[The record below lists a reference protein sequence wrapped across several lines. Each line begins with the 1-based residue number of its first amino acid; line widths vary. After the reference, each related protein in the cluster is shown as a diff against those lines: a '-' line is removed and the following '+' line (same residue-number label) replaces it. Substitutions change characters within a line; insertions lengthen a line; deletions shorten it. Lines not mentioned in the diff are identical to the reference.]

1 MPYHQKNK
9 LKYTNEMPTAES
21 LNTNRAT
28 NMGIPCI
35 LKKHLNSMKKTKQ
48 IIALSLLLITGAQ
61 YLSIGQLKATSTQQ
75 KPKSKLNKAQKGAI
89 IGVATGGVIG
99 GIIGS
104 KSKNTALGAI
114 LGATVGGA
122 VGTIIGNKMD
132 KQAKKIEEELG
143 KAAKVERVGEGI
155 RVTFDNKMLFAFGK
169 SYLNDDNKADL
180 QKFAGTLNEYP
191 DTDLLIVG
199 HTDNIGSNGS
209 NQSLS
214 VRRAAAVK
222 THLDEIGVANS
233 RLKASGKGES
243 QPIVNNNSEYNRSL
257 NRRVEIAIYAN
268 DKMKADAKT
277 EAGL

>member
-1 MPYHQKNK
+1 MIVDLCLSKNDKK
-9 LKYTNEMPTAES
+9 LSINYT
-21 LNTNRAT
+21 
-28 NMGIPCI
+28 I
-35 LKKHLNSMKKTKQ
+35 MKK
-48 IIALSLLLITGAQ
+48 LLLLIAIAFIYSAGAEA
-61 YLSIGQLKATSTQQ
+61 QLISSPQ
-75 KPKSKLNKAQKGAI
+75 KPKSKLNKTQQGAI

-122 VGTIIGNKMD
+122 VGAIIGNKMD
-132 KQAKKIEEELG
+132 KQAKKIEDELG

-169 SYLNDDNKADL
+169 SYLNDDNKTDL

-199 HTDNIGSNGS
+199 HTDNVGSNGF

-214 VRRAAAVK
+214 VRRSSAVK
-222 THLDEIGVANS
+222 YYLDEIGVANS

-243 QPIVNNNSEYNRSL
+243 QPIVSNSSEYNRSL
-257 NRRVEIAIYAN
+257 NRRVEIAITAN
-268 DKMKADAKT
+268 DKMKAEAKT

>member
-1 MPYHQKNK
+1 
-9 LKYTNEMPTAES
+9 
-21 LNTNRAT
+21 
-28 NMGIPCI
+28 
-35 LKKHLNSMKKTKQ
+35 MKK
-48 IIALSLLLITGAQ
+48 ILLLFAISFIINSNTDAQ
-61 YLSIGQLKATSTQQ
+61 KLSSPQ
-75 KPKSKLNKAQKGAI
+75 KPKSNLNKTQKGAI
-89 IGVATGGVIG
+89 IGVAAGGVIG

-122 VGTIIGNKMD
+122 VGTVIGNKMD

-155 RVTFDNKMLFAFGK
+155 KVTFDNKMLFAFGK

-199 HTDNIGSNGS
+199 HTDDVGSNGF

-214 VRRAAAVK
+214 VRRSSAVK
-222 THLDEIGVANS
+222 TYLDEIGVANS

-243 QPIVNNNSEYNRSL
+243 QPILNNDSEYNRSI

-268 DKMKADAKT
+268 DKMKADAKA

>member
-1 MPYHQKNK
+1 
-9 LKYTNEMPTAES
+9 
-21 LNTNRAT
+21 
-28 NMGIPCI
+28 
-35 LKKHLNSMKKTKQ
+35 MKSKT
-48 IIALSLLLITGAQ
+48 IVIALVGLLIIGAQ
-61 YLSIGQLKATSTQQ
+61 TQVVSQFKASSSQTQ
-75 KPKSKLNKAQKGAI
+75 PKKKINKTQKGAI
-89 IGVATGGVIG
+89 IGGTTGAVIG

-122 VGTIIGNKMD
+122 VGAIIGNKMD

-169 SYLNDDNKADL
+169 STLNDDNKTDL

-191 DTDLLIVG
+191 DTDLMIIG
-199 HTDNIGSNGS
+199 HTDNVGSNGF

-214 VRRAAAVK
+214 NSRARAVSNY
-222 THLDEIGVANS
+222 LDEIGVGSS

-243 QPIVNNNSEYNRSL
+243 QPVVSNSSEYNRSL

-268 DKMKADAKT
+268 DKMKAEAKA
-277 EAGL
+277 EAGIAKN

>member
-1 MPYHQKNK
+1 MKK
-9 LKYTNEMPTAES
+9 LKP
-21 LNTNRAT
+21 
-28 NMGIPCI
+28 
-35 LKKHLNSMKKTKQ
+35 
-48 IIALSLLLITGAQ
+48 II
-61 YLSIGQLKATSTQQ
+61 LSIFLVTSFQNLVIAQFKVSSTQQ
-75 KPKSKLNKAQKGAI
+75 KPKSKLNKTQKGAI
-89 IGVATGGVIG
+89 IGVVTGGVVG

-104 KSKNTALGAI
+104 KSKNTAIGAI

-122 VGTIIGNKMD
+122 VGAIIGNKMD
-132 KQAKKIEEELG
+132 KQAKKIEDELG

-180 QKFAGTLNEYP
+180 QKFAGSLNEYP

-199 HTDNIGSNGS
+199 HTDNVGSNAT

-214 VRRAAAVK
+214 VRRASAVK
-222 THLDEIGVANS
+222 TYLDEIGVASS

-243 QPIVNNNSEYNRSL
+243 QPIVSNSSEYNRSL
-257 NRRVEIAIYAN
+257 NRRVEVAISAN
-268 DKMKADAKT
+268 DKMKADAKA

>member
-1 MPYHQKNK
+1 MKSK
-9 LKYTNEMPTAES
+9 IVIISLVSLIFMGLANEVS
-21 LNTNRAT
+21 
-28 NMGIPCI
+28 
-35 LKKHLNSMKKTKQ
+35 SQ
-48 IIALSLLLITGAQ
+48 I
-61 YLSIGQLKATSTQQ
+61 KATSSQTQ
-75 KPKSKLNKAQKGAI
+75 PKKKVNKTQRGAV
-89 IGVATGGVIG
+89 IGGATGAVIG

-122 VGTIIGNKMD
+122 VGAIIGNKMD

-169 SYLNDDNKADL
+169 ATLNDDNKSDL
-180 QKFAGTLNEYP
+180 KKFAGTLNEYP
-191 DTDLLIVG
+191 DTDLMIIG
-199 HTDNIGSNGS
+199 HTDSIGSNGF

-214 VRRAAAVK
+214 NSRARTVSNY
-222 THLDEIGVANS
+222 LDEIGVGSN

-243 QPIVNNNSEYNRSL
+243 QPIVANNSEYNRSL

-268 DKMKADAKT
+268 DKMKAEAKA
-277 EAGL
+277 EAGLTAN

>member
-1 MPYHQKNK
+1 MKN
-9 LKYTNEMPTAES
+9 
-21 LNTNRAT
+21 
-28 NMGIPCI
+28 
-35 LKKHLNSMKKTKQ
+35 KKHLV
-48 IIALSLLLITGAQ
+48 LSLLLLASTQSLVFAQ
-61 YLSIGQLKATSTQQ
+61 INVSTTQQ
-75 KPKSKLNKAQKGAI
+75 KPKPKLNKTQKGAI
-89 IGVATGGVIG
+89 IGVVTGGVVG

-122 VGTIIGNKMD
+122 VGAVIGNKMD

-155 RVTFDNKMLFAFGK
+155 KVTFDNKMLFAFGK

-199 HTDNIGSNGS
+199 HTDNVGSNAT

-214 VRRAAAVK
+214 VRRASAVK
-222 THLDEIGVANS
+222 AHLDEIGVANS

-243 QPIVNNNSEYNRSL
+243 QPVVSNNSEYNRSL